1 MRWMFVMVAT
11 VCFST
16 ALLAD
21 PITVDT
27 LPAPVQNS
35 LKTLL
40 QNPQA
45 AVGNIET
52 YEWGPATI
60 YKISITLNGQP
71 YLEAHIADTGQV
83 LRTDENPDMADK
95 DDDEDSGAN
104 PSPSPSPISSPQA
117 R

>member
-1 MRWMFVMVAT
+1 MFVIAAT
-11 VCFST
+11 VLVST

-21 PITVDT
+21 PVTVDT
-27 LPAPVQNS
+27 LPAAVQNS

-40 QNPQA
+40 QNPQE

-83 LRTDENPDMADK
+83 LRTDENADTADK
-95 DDDEDSGAN
+95 DDDDDSDAKA
-104 PSPSPSPISSPQA
+104 SPSPSSSPQA

>member
-1 MRWMFVMVAT
+1 MRWTFVIAAT
-11 VCFST
+11 VLVST

-27 LPAPVQNS
+27 LPGPVHDS
-35 LKTLL
+35 LNNLL
-40 QNPQA
+40 QNPQE

-52 YEWGPATI
+52 YEWGPAVI

-71 YLEAHIADTGQV
+71 YLEVHIADTGKV

-95 DDDEDSGAN
+95 DDDDDSDAN
-104 PSPSPSPISSPQA
+104 ASPSPTSSPKA

>member
-1 MRWMFVMVAT
+1 MFVIAAT
-11 VCFST
+11 VLFSP

-40 QNPQA
+40 QNPQE

-71 YLEAHIADTGQV
+71 YLEAHIADTGRI

-95 DDDEDSGAN
+95 GDDDDGDAN
-104 PSPSPSPISSPQA
+104 ASPSPSPSSSPQA